1 VVAQS
6 DFELFQGQRNRQP
19 AYTPPSMPLHGE
31 AAGVGAP
38 YTDSVRS
45 FKMPSPQHGD
55 GLAGTVPI
63 GGSGSSPDTLLSP
76 KLSNHPHPSA
86 AHTDLS
92 NSNDLF
98 CDAQGEP
105 DPSQAQ
111 PLPTDDAQ
119 VQEAGET
126 ELGGSNTEIRV

>member
-1 VVAQS
+1 MVAQS

-19 AYTPPSMPLHGE
+19 AYTPPSVPLHGE
-31 AAGVGAP
+31 AAGVEAP
-38 YTDSVRS
+38 CTDSVSS
-45 FKMPSPQHGD
+45 FKMPSPQLG
-55 GLAGTVPI
+55 
-63 GGSGSSPDTLLSP
+63 GSSPDTLLSP
-76 KLSNHPHPSA
+76 TLSDHPHPSA

-98 CDAQGEP
+98 CDAQGER
-105 DPSQAQ
+105 DPTSQAQ

-119 VQEAGET
+119 VQDGKA